1 MKTRL
6 KGHGYSPERSIISE
20 LKMRRFCQHQRR
32 PEVNQAVV
40 DGVSRSCLKSQTAV
54 EKASRS

>member
-1 MKTRL
+1 
-6 KGHGYSPERSIISE
+6 
-20 LKMRRFCQHQRR
+20 MRRFCQRRHR

-54 EKASRS
+54 EKASHVPDLNQERMSSSTTT

>member
-1 MKTRL
+1 MTSDV
-6 KGHGYSPERSIISE
+6 GETNIINRK
-20 LKMRRFCQHQRR
+20 LKMRRFCQHRR
-32 PEVNQAVV
+32 RLEVNQAVV

>member
-1 MKTRL
+1 
-6 KGHGYSPERSIISE
+6 
-20 LKMRRFCQHQRR
+20 MRRICR

-54 EKASRS
+54 EASLHVTDLNQEQLSSSTTA

>member
-1 MKTRL
+1 
-6 KGHGYSPERSIISE
+6 
-20 LKMRRFCQHQRR
+20 MRRFCQHRRR

-40 DGVSRSCLKSQTAV
+40 GGVSRSCLKSQTAV